1 MLDVSSSGITKEIRG
16 VLLGIYE
23 MVKDIS
29 AEGRPVWKHSGQPWY
44 LFYKRHKSNL
54 WWIGTN
60 YTFASGVIQSVERDC
75 TKIPSTGWKVKH
87 ISADE
92 KVWVS
97 DPSITITDASTSAT
111 PICSSADA
119 TTTTTTT
126 KITSTGNSV
135 VSGATPVTMSPIKM
149 EQLNEYLTSQLDCP
163 PENLQDP
170 TTNRSVQDPSPQP
183 PAIDLFLNPDR

>member
-1 MLDVSSSGITKEIRG
+1 MLNVSSSDGIAQE
-16 VLLGIYE
+16 LAPHLFSIYE
-23 MVKDIS
+23 MVKGIL
-29 AEGRPVWKHSGQPWY
+29 AEGRPVWKNCGNRETWY
-44 LFYKRHKSNL
+44 FFYIRNQ
-54 WWIGTN
+54 WWIGAN
-60 YTFASGVIQSVERDC
+60 YTKASGGIRSVEKDL
-75 TKIPSTGWKVKH
+75 TEIPSTGWNVKH
-87 ISADE
+87 ISGGD

-126 KITSTGNSV
+126 GKSV

-149 EQLNEYLTSQLDCP
+149 EQLDEYLTSRLDCP

-170 TTNRSVQDPSPQP
+170 TTNRSVQDPSPQS
-183 PAIDLFLNPDR
+183 PAIDLFLNPNR

>member
-1 MLDVSSSGITKEIRG
+1 MLNVSSSDGIAQEQAPD
-16 VLLGIYE
+16 LFGIYE
-23 MVKDIS
+23 MVKGIL
-29 AEGRPVWKHSGQPWY
+29 AEGRPVWKHCGKWETWY
-44 LFYKRHKSNL
+44 FFYIRDQ
-54 WWIGTN
+54 WWIGAN
-60 YTFASGVIQSVERDC
+60 YTKASGGIRSVEKDL
-75 TKIPSTGWKVKH
+75 TEIPSTGWKVKH

-97 DPSITITDASTSAT
+97 DSSITITDASTSAT
-111 PICSSADA
+111 PTCSSADA
-119 TTTTTTT
+119 TTTTTT

-170 TTNRSVQDPSPQP
+170 TTNRSVQDPYRQP
-183 PAIDLFLNPDR
+183 PAIDLFLNPNR